1 MASGS
6 SWTKAAAASGYVLV
20 ASDSTTVATN
30 STPIAATDVARSEH
44 HLLLRGRYFS
54 SLVQISFRIG

>member
-6 SWTKAAAASGYVLV
+6 SWIKAAAVSGSVLAVTDSAS
-20 ASDSTTVATN
+20 TN
-30 STPIAATDVARSEH
+30 SIAIAATVAARSEH

-54 SLVQISFRIG
+54 SLVQISFGIG